1 LANEILSSDELNAL
15 LNNEEDYDN
24 VNEKINIKD
33 YMSDFELDAIGE
45 IGNISFGSASTALS
59 ALLNQKVEITTPVL
73 KTIYSKNLPDEFP
86 VPHVSVHVNYLLGFT
101 GTNLFVLQS
110 LDAKIIADLM
120 LGGDGML
127 TSDEDLTVMEI
138 SAVQEAMN
146 QMMGSSATSLS
157 TIFNRVVSIS
167 PPGVNVLD
175 IKSGKGNEYLPEDDI
190 LIIVSF
196 KMKIGNLI
204 DSNIMQIISIP
215 FAKVM
220 IDYLIVNANDSEPLP
235 ETEVKSLENIP
246 EAINEQ
252 KEIINSN
259 LQEDISNNQEY
270 EAPHIKDVETKVNV
284 QSVQFSEL
292 ESKRNVKTND
302 SNLGILMDIPLQ
314 ISVELGRTKKMIKDI
329 LELSSG
335 SIIELDK
342 LAGEP
347 VDIYANNKLIAKG
360 EVVVIDENFGVR
372 ITDIISQIDRVKRL
386 Q

>member
-1 LANEILSSDELNAL
+1 MANEILSSDELNAL
-15 LNNEEDYDN
+15 LNNEEDYDD

-73 KTIYSKNLPDEFP
+73 KTIYSKKLPDEFP

-120 LGGDGML
+120 LGGNGQLTDDGEL
-127 TSDEDLTVMEI
+127 TAMEI

-157 TIFNRVVSIS
+157 TIFNRIVSIS

-175 IKSGKGNEYLPEDDI
+175 IKSGKGNEYLPEEDI

-196 KMKIGNLI
+196 KMKIGDLI

-220 IDYLIVNANDSEPLP
+220 IDYLIVNANDSEPLQ
-235 ETEVKSLENIP
+235 ETEVKSPENVS

-252 KEIINSN
+252 KEIVSSK
-259 LQEDISNNQEY
+259 LQEDISKNQEY
-270 EAPHIKDVETKVNV
+270 EAPPLKNVETKVNV